1 MLACACGKRL
11 IAFDPASADSYA
23 GRMRWDALF
32 GDLETQ
38 LAAAGVQELEAE
50 VAELSRLEQSRLEL
64 IDRLRGAVGTELQLM
79 LRESLQFGGTVTHVG
94 QDWLLLAVAE
104 RSVLIPVASIV
115 WIAGLGSLAMRPAG
129 RVRRTFASALR
140 ALARDRAAVNV
151 HLAAGAGRETALSG
165 FLDGVGADSLEL
177 ALVPQGETRRARN
190 VAASYSI
197 PFGALL
203 ALSSRAPER

>member
-1 MLACACGKRL
+1 
-11 IAFDPASADSYA
+11 
-23 GRMRWDALF
+23 MRWDALF

-38 LAAAGVQELEAE
+38 LAAAGAQELEAE
-50 VAELSRLEQSRLEL
+50 VAELSRVEQSRLEL
-64 IDRLRGAVGTELQLM
+64 IDRLRGAVGTDLQLM
-79 LRESLQFGGTVTHVG
+79 LRESLQFSGTVTHVG

-104 RSVLIPVASIV
+104 RSVLIPLASIV
-115 WIAGLGSLAMRPAG
+115 WIAGLGPLALKPAG
-129 RVRRTFASALR
+129 RIRRTLASALR
-140 ALARDRAAVNV
+140 ALARDRAPVNV

-177 ALVPQGETRRARN
+177 ALVPQGETRRSRN